1 MDKDLFLYILYFI
14 PVFWAIVINQDR
26 LRYKKVF
33 LKHLGISIILILFG
47 ALPEVYEEREPKS
60 LSYFGSQMLFIFLM
74 LYTIIRMVY
83 VRIYKEEPEFSEFNE
98 NFRDKIVSGI
108 LYIGMISLPFLIDE
122 YIVKKL

>member
-1 MDKDLFLYILYFI
+1 MFVSIFL
-14 PVFWAIVINQDR
+14 
-26 LRYKKVF
+26 
-33 LKHLGISIILILFG
+33 LIFG
-47 ALPEVYEEREPKS
+47 AWPELYDGKGPKS

-74 LYTIIRMVY
+74 LYTIIRIVY
-83 VRIYKEEPEFSEFNE
+83 VRIYMEEPEFSEFNE